1 MRDTA
6 LISRRRLIGGLA
18 QTAALTALPLAAL
31 AQTFPLV
38 RAAATANDSY
48 AEGYYAQD
56 LGYFTKSGLQVEL
69 QTFASGAAVSVAVA
83 GGAADIG
90 VSNPLNLATAISH
103 GAPFTLI
110 AGGGM
115 YSSKT
120 PTTELVVAK
129 SSPLSSAK
137 DLEGKTIAVSA
148 LKDITQASVSVW
160 LGQNSADPAKVKFVE
175 MPFSEMGPAVSRG
188 TVDAAVLVEPSLTL
202 SKENAYIR
210 VFAHVFDVIAPQFL
224 IGSWFTTTAYAQNNP
239 EVVRRFRNVIY
250 EAGRWANANRSGSAA
265 VLSKYSKIRVE
276 TILAMTRVVYPE
288 SLTPQIVQPQ
298 LDIAYASHIL
308 DKPMSAA
315 SIIHRP

>member
-1 MRDTA
+1 VRHPD
-6 LISRRRLIGGLA
+6 LISRRRLIGGVA
-18 QTAALTALPLAAL
+18 QTLALFALPRAVL

-56 LGYFTKSGLQVEL
+56 LGYFTKSGLQVDL
-69 QTFASGAAVSVAVA
+69 QTFASGAEVSVAVA

-90 VSNPLNLATAISH
+90 VSNPLNLAMAISH

-137 DLEGKTIAVSA
+137 DLEGKTVAVSA

-160 LGQNSADPAKVKFVE
+160 LTQNGADPTKVKFVE
-175 MPFSEMGPAVSRG
+175 MTFSEMGPAVSSSRRLRFRKK
-188 TVDAAVLVEPSLTL
+188 TLISVCSLTC
-202 SKENAYIR
+202 S
-210 VFAHVFDVIAPQFL
+210 
-224 IGSWFTTTAYAQNNP
+224 T
-239 EVVRRFRNVIY
+239 
-250 EAGRWANANRSGSAA
+250 
-265 VLSKYSKIRVE
+265 
-276 TILAMTRVVYPE
+276 
-288 SLTPQIVQPQ
+288 
-298 LDIAYASHIL
+298 
-308 DKPMSAA
+308 
-315 SIIHRP
+315 